1 MSQVLVV
8 RHSIVVREILE
19 ESGVVCFGACLGTL
33 WLLQERPALC
43 RDGRGDGRVRRCSMV
58 CVAEVAEE
66 RRKQTAEQEQPQ
78 QKALEA
84 KKEPTRARLEQP
96 A

>member
-1 MSQVLVV
+1 
-8 RHSIVVREILE
+8 
-19 ESGVVCFGACLGTL
+19 
-33 WLLQERPALC
+33 
-43 RDGRGDGRVRRCSMV
+43 MV

-78 QKALEA
+78 KKALEA